1 MINNTRSNRKIAKNS
16 LFLTIRMIIVL
27 FISLYTTRVILHVL
41 GVEDYGVYNVVCG
54 FVSLFAFLN
63 TSMSNGIQRFFNYEL
78 GKNGEEG
85 ANKVYVTSLIIQFL
99 MALVIIVLAEYVG
112 LCYLH
117 NKMVIPDDRMFAAEC
132 IFHFSVLGFLFVI
145 MQAPY
150 TASVLAHE
158 KMDFYAVV
166 SILDALLKLGMVII
180 LSYLPGDRLI
190 LYGVIMF
197 FINIANFFLYFFYCK
212 RHFCEIKINMIFEK
226 DLFKSML
233 GFSGWNLFG
242 SFSNVMEVQGI
253 NLVMNFFYGPVVN
266 AARGVANQ
274 INGGVQSFVG
284 NITLPVRP
292 QVTQSYAM
300 GDIQRT
306 MGLTYGVSKM
316 SCAIVLIL
324 AIPASIEIDYIL
336 KLWLGD
342 AIPEHTTTFTMLILL
357 TSLVN
362 NLNAPISNVVH
373 ATGIMRNYQLFASLT
388 RLCSIP
394 LAYLLIKTYDIPEL
408 GLIAVL
414 VMSTATHLVC
424 LIIAHR
430 LVSFSLCEYFNIV
443 IWPTLLILIVGIF
456 LIYPLHIF
464 MQESW
469 LRLFLICVSS
479 FVVIGLQFYYIA
491 FNKSE
496 KQLADQLM
504 KSLVKPFKRNK

>member
-1 MINNTRSNRKIAKNS
+1 
-16 LFLTIRMIIVL
+16 
-27 FISLYTTRVILHVL
+27 
-41 GVEDYGVYNVVCG
+41 
-54 FVSLFAFLN
+54 
-63 TSMSNGIQRFFNYEL
+63 
-78 GKNGEEG
+78 
-85 ANKVYVTSLIIQFL
+85 
-99 MALVIIVLAEYVG
+99 
-112 LCYLH
+112 
-117 NKMVIPDDRMFAAEC
+117 
-132 IFHFSVLGFLFVI
+132 